1 MKKYAVLDIGGTQ
14 IKYGVI
20 DQQGELLWWKQ
31 EDTNAQQ
38 GGLKIIETVI
48 LLIQDIQKDTKLCGV
63 GISTAGVVDSVKGK
77 IVYANSN
84 IPGYTGIEVKEMI
97 ENAVHLPCEVEN
109 DVSCAGLCEA
119 HCGAGKGY
127 HHVACITI
135 GTGIGGSLV
144 IDGHVYHGGNHCAGE
159 IGYIPIF
166 NSTLEQEASMSAL
179 LARVN
184 QKREKGYELDGKAIF
199 QKALQNDLLCQQ
211 EVDRMCQY
219 IGTGLACL
227 SVLMNPEIIVIGGGV
242 SAQGEWFRK
251 KIEGEFMSHS
261 LPNMIQDTKVALAQK
276 GNQAGMIGAWIHF
289 IQTQGGTNERV

>member
-38 GGLKIIETVI
+38 GGLKILETVI
-48 LLIQDIQKDTKLCGV
+48 QLIHGIQKSTELSGV
-63 GISTAGVVDSVKGK
+63 GISTAGVVDPLKGR
-77 IVYANSN
+77 ILYANSN
-84 IPGYTGIEVKEMI
+84 IPGYTGIEVKKMI
-97 ENAVHLPCEVEN
+97 EKETHLSCEVEN

-119 HCGAGKGY
+119 HLGAGKGV

-135 GTGIGGSLV
+135 GTGIGGSLIV
-144 IDGHVYHGGNHCAGE
+144 NGHVYHGGNYCAGE
-159 IGYIPIF
+159 IGYLPVY

-179 LARVN
+179 LSRVN
-184 QKREKGYELDGKAIF
+184 QKREQGYELDGKEIF
-199 QKALQNDLLCQQ
+199 HNALQKDPLCQQ

-219 IGTGLACL
+219 LGKGLASI
-227 SVLMNPEIIVIGGGV
+227 SVLMNPEMIVIGGGV

-251 KIEGEFMSHS
+251 KIEGEFLSHS
-261 LPNMIQDTKVALAQK
+261 LPNRIQNTKVVLAQK

-289 IQTQGGTNERV
+289 IQQQGGTNERV